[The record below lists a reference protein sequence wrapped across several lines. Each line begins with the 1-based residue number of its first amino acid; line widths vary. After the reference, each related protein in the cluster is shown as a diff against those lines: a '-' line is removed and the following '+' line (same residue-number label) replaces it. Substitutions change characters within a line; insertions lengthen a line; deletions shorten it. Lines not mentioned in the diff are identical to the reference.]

1 MSVVPIPG
9 CRSVQRVEENAKGA
23 EIALSPEDV
32 KAIRK
37 LSEEADVQGLRLPA
51 SFMAVCQ
58 GDCLP
63 LDHWK
68 SE

>member
-63 LDHWK
+63 LDQWK
-68 SE
+68 GE